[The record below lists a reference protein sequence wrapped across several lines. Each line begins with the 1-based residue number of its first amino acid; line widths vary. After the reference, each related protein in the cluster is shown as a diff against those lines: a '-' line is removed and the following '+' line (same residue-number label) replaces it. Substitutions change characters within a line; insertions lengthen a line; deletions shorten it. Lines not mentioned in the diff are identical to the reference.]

1 VSATRRAFSA
11 GCRVFICALLL
22 FWICHS
28 IFTNEAR
35 SAWERRGLVWGQLTW
50 PEQWKAVWSVGPS
63 ELWRTVRTVNP
74 LAMAAS
80 VVCMGFTLLI
90 GMVRWRLVMGVHG
103 FRMSFRRV
111 AEISLVAHFFNS
123 FLLGSTGGDL
133 LKSYYAARETHHKKP
148 EAVVTVFVDRMIGL
162 FSMLLFASV
171 MMIPNRDVLFGNA
184 RLAAVNWLILAMLV
198 VGGVVFGAALWG
210 GVSRTWPGARRW
222 LRRLPWGETLDRALE
237 ACRLFGRSWPDL
249 LKALAWSM
257 VLNTVCVLQILCLA
271 KGLGLSIPWLLMY
284 AVVPVVICVSALPI
298 TPSGLGLRE
307 NLYVLMLAAPGIAVP
322 ATQSLS
328 LSLLAYAGSL
338 AWSLI
343 GGLVYLAV
351 RDSDGLADLAQEAS
365 HSGE

>member
-1 VSATRRAFSA
+1 
-11 GCRVFICALLL
+11 
-22 FWICHS
+22 
-28 IFTNEAR
+28 
-35 SAWERRGLVWGQLTW
+35 
-50 PEQWKAVWSVGPS
+50 
-63 ELWRTVRTVNP
+63 
-74 LAMAAS
+74 
-80 VVCMGFTLLI
+80 
-90 GMVRWRLVMGVHG
+90 
-103 FRMSFRRV
+103 
-111 AEISLVAHFFNS
+111 
-123 FLLGSTGGDL
+123 
-133 LKSYYAARETHHKKP
+133 
-148 EAVVTVFVDRMIGL
+148 
-162 FSMLLFASV
+162 
-171 MMIPNRDVLFGNA
+171 
-184 RLAAVNWLILAMLV
+184 MLV
-198 VGGVVFGAALWG
+198 VGGVVFGVALWG
-210 GVSRTWPGARRW
+210 GVSRTWPGVRRW